1 MSFWKSYWNLV
12 VVFPAGTSSY
22 INLKSTL
29 IQRHRDLEST
39 LIQSCVFSPSWSRR
53 SVKSVCVFPSEIY
66 HYKDLQGF
74 RQPYGLCGLWE
85 ASCNLPNYTGAL
97 RILCKHLRCYKP
109 LDPNNQYECW
119 SCWRRKVPFLIFFFS
134 FIYLHIPGG
143 EWGRRGEH
151 PERKTSL
158 PLTGIAHHPSLRFFN
173 SSLKFPYIS
182 WPYSGT

>member
-1 MSFWKSYWNLV
+1 MCSAPLGHV
-12 VVFPAGTSSY
+12 D
-22 INLKSTL
+22 
-29 IQRHRDLEST
+29 R
-39 LIQSCVFSPSWSRR
+39 SR
-53 SVKSVCVFPSEIY
+53 VCVCFHQKFIITKI
-66 HYKDLQGF
+66 YKDLDSRMGF
-74 RQPYGLCGLWE
+74 VVCG
-85 ASCNLPNYTGAL
+85 
-97 RILCKHLRCYKP
+97 KP
-109 LDPNNQYECW
+109 H
-119 SCWRRKVPFLIFFFS
+119 VTFLIIRALYVFSASTYDVISHLIPITSMSAEVVDGGRCLFYFNIYLFFS